1 MDIKQDKELDKTIE
15 AADTNQEALNDEV
28 EELITDKKSLKQRQV
43 IMQNQ
48 YCPKA
53 GSPKRRKNG

>member
-28 EELITDKKSLKQRQV
+28 EELITDKKKPEAAAGDNAEPVL
-43 IMQNQ
+43 
-48 YCPKA
+48 PK
-53 GSPKRRKNG
+53 SRKPKKKKNF